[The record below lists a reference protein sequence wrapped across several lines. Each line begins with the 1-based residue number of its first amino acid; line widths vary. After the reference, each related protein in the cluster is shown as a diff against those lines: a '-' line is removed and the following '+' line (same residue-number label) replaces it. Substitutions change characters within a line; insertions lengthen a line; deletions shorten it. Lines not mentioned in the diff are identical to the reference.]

1 MPANRF
7 FPSKSVIIKSLE
19 KGEWV
24 LFDGIESAPEEI
36 SEKCS
41 SLNGKNGK
49 LDLYDLGVNNS
60 YARVKKKMKKNKL
73 MTISF

>member
-1 MPANRF
+1 MI
-7 FPSKSVIIKSLE
+7 SKSLE

-41 SLNGKNGK
+41 SLNGRHGK
-49 LDLYDLGVNNS
+49 LDLYHLGINLS
-60 YARVKKKMKKNKL
+60 YIRSKKKSDNLLEEKHINDYRHKRKH
-73 MTISF
+73 